1 MWYGFFAPKGTPA
14 EVIERLNRDI
24 VTVLDAVEARA
35 AFAAQGLI
43 PATSTPAALGEI
55 VVRDRDRWADV
66 VAKRG
71 INPA

>member
-14 EVIERLNRDI
+14 DIVERLNRDI
-24 VTVLDAVEARA
+24 VAVLDTPDAKA
-35 AFAAQGLI
+35 AFEAQGLI

-55 VVRDRDRWADV
+55 VVRDRDRWAEV